1 MSSAGCEPIPT
12 LNDALDY
19 GRFEYLAEAFDVL
32 ASLAVSAREA
42 ARRHNANLLEIHA
55 KQARAALIEVL
66 EARRSLGA
74 GPEEVSQ

>member
-1 MSSAGCEPIPT
+1 MSASPT
-12 LNDALDY
+12 LTDALDY

-55 KQARAALIEVL
+55 RQARAALVEALEV
-66 EARRSLGA
+66 RRSLGA
-74 GPEEVSQ
+74 GAEEIGQ